1 MARRTVVLYNP
12 NGADLDSE
20 KNPFIT
26 DGGRG
31 AAKVRSGAA
40 DRDQERYKRAYKT
53 AWERVKRYA
62 PNSKVVFLVITRFG
76 KDRGKSVVVLTN
88 KRGGTFECNRHFYN
102 RHRNELMKLF
112 GLGDWVRW
120 EEKYGA
126 KAARIERERW
136 LHYGTSEGG

>member
-1 MARRTVVLYNP
+1 MARRTVCLYNP

-40 DRDQERYKRAYKT
+40 KKESHLLLLDRARKRIEK
-53 AWERVKRYA
+53 YA
-62 PNSKVVFLVITRFG
+62 PHSKVVFLAILRFG
-76 KDRGKSVVVLTN
+76 KDRGKSVVVLTI
-88 KRGGTFECNRHFYN
+88 KRGGTYECNRHFYN
-102 RHRNELMKLF
+102 RHRKELMKIF

-126 KAARIERERW
+126 KAAQIERLRW
-136 LHYGTSEGG
+136 LHYGPSEGG